1 MIYEQQQH
9 HYGMEN
15 LNYNILDQSDDE
27 RLVFEVLVDSFK
39 AELNKILYSN
49 SVLLSSSSSPLDSD
63 NCSVSTHNNRM
74 HAQKR
79 QQSPSRLLA
88 NIKKKQLFTILFQL
102 KSNSPLNEELTVII

>member
-1 MIYEQQQH
+1 MIHEQQQH
-9 HYGMEN
+9 HYDMEN
-15 LNYNILDQSDDE
+15 LNNNLLDQSDDE

-39 AELNKILYSN
+39 AELNKMLYSN

-63 NCSVSTHNNRM
+63 NCSVSTHRM

-79 QQSPSRLLA
+79 QHSPSRLLA